1 MMRSLV
7 FCALTLLPLAAFA
20 SSLAGTSAGASS
32 AGLSNSSGSSSG
44 DDKVVADAREDAA
57 GFVASDGV
65 IRGARLEAALVQ
77 LRSRSD
83 AARLASDLEL
93 AQSILA
99 Q

>member
-32 AGLSNSSGSSSG
+32 AGSSNSSGSSSG
-44 DDKVVADAREDAA
+44 DDKVADAREDAA

-65 IRGARLEAALVQ
+65 IRGARLEAALLQ

-99 Q
+99 R